1 MNKSCGMEINDVAK
15 VLLVSGW
22 VLLLAGWLVPDNRCI
37 VMSLLAFI
45 ISGGLQIAD
54 FLLGWDK

>member
-1 MNKSCGMEINDVAK
+1 MAINDVAK

-22 VLLLAGWLVPDNRCI
+22 VLLLAGWLVPDSQCI
-37 VMSLLAFI
+37 IMSLLAFI
-45 ISGGLQIAD
+45 ISGGLQVAD